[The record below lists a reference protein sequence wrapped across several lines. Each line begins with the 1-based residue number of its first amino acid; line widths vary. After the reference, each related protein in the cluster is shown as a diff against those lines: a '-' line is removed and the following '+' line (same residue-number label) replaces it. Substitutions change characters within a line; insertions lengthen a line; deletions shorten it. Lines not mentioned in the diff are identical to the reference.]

1 MDQEHRR
8 VRALVEDMLRQTGLT
23 PSDLARRAG
32 LAPSTLTRFLH
43 SPAANQLLSG
53 RTLGKLTAY
62 VQAASHG
69 SLPPPPAK
77 PKVEL
82 PLALQGT
89 EGLQAAPSLPARNM
103 MPRDVPVLGTARGAN
118 GEGAFELNQTGG
130 VIDRVLRGPG
140 IANSVA
146 AFAIFVE
153 GESMEPRHRP
163 GELRFCDPNRPV
175 RVGDDIVVV
184 MEPDETGRPPQAFLK
199 ELVRRTASEIITRQ
213 TNPEKEVRF
222 ATDRVRQV
230 IRVLTVNEVMG
241 V

>member
-1 MDQEHRR
+1 MDQEQRR

-43 SPAANQLLSG
+43 SPGTNQLLSG

-62 VQAASHG
+62 VQAASPSH
-69 SLPPPPAK
+69 LPAPPK

-82 PLALQGT
+82 PLPLQGT
-89 EGLQAAPSLPARNM
+89 DGLQAAPSLPPRHT

-140 IANSVA
+140 IANSIA

-163 GELRFCDPNRPV
+163 GELRFCDPNRPA
-175 RVGDDIVVV
+175 RIGDDIVLV
-184 MEPDETGRPPQAFLK
+184 MDPDEVGRPPQAFLK

-222 ATDRVRQV
+222 PAERVRQV